1 MELAGADRPDR
12 RDMASSGPTEAPG
25 CRRALEELIG
35 LTRPDRARELS
46 DRLFTR
52 FGSLG
57 GALAA
62 CPAERIELLDHAMDV
77 ERTFRCF
84 QRVLKQMLWSAL
96 IRRPILSS
104 DQTLHDYLRGN
115 MAYERVEH
123 FRVLFLNAGNELIAD
138 EVMGIGS
145 VSGVQV
151 WPREILKRC
160 LDLNATAILLAHNHP
175 SGSPAPSRADRDLT
189 EKIANAARFFGIV
202 VHDHLVVA
210 RRGIVSFREAGWL
223 K

>member
-1 MELAGADRPDR
+1 
-12 RDMASSGPTEAPG
+12 MASSGPAEAPG

-35 LTRPDRARELS
+35 LTRPDRARELA

-84 QRVLKQMLWSAL
+84 QRVVEQVLRAPLAE
-96 IRRPILSS
+96 RPILSS
-104 DQTLHDYLRGN
+104 DRTVHAYLRGKI
-115 MAYERVEH
+115 AYERAEH
-123 FRVLFLNAGNELIAD
+123 FCVLFLNANNELIAD
-138 EVMGIGS
+138 EIMGVGS

-160 LDLNATAILLAHNHP
+160 LELDATAILLAHNHP
-175 SGSPAPSRADRDLT
+175 SGSPVPSRADRDIT
-189 EKIANAARFFGIV
+189 EKIADAARCFGII

-210 RRGIVSFREAGWL
+210 RRGIVSFRKAGWL